1 MLSVKIIRVVIVH
14 VRNIGGHAA
23 RQPVKIR
30 GHGVRMTR
38 LRTQAVGENIGGAIG
53 IDVK

>member
-1 MLSVKIIRVVIVH
+1 MFIDLNEVISIEIVH

-30 GHGVRMTR
+30 GHCVRMT
-38 LRTQAVGENIGGAIG
+38 
-53 IDVK
+53 